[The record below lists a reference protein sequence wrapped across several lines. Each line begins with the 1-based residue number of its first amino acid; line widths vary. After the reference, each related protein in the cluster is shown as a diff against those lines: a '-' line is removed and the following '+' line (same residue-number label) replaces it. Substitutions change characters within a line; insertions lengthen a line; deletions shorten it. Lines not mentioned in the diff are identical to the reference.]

1 MSAAGSPTADGS
13 PAASAGQGLTGLDG
27 AEIARR
33 MVQAAEAAAS
43 AATAAT
49 MAVNAMSPS
58 LSSSP
63 ATGGDWF
70 KVLPK
75 PGMFDP
81 KDREAELSQ
90 FRDWWWQVEQYVVA
104 VDPKFLVIL
113 TTFVRTWTK
122 NSPWSSSHRIERR
135 EADSYMVYLHR

>member
-1 MSAAGSPTADGS
+1 MAIGSPTA
-13 PAASAGQGLTGLDG
+13 ADG
-27 AEIARR
+27 AELAFR

-49 MAVNAMSPS
+49 EALAS
-58 LSSSP
+58 LSSGS
-63 ATGGDWF
+63 AAAASSSNDWF

-75 PGMFDP
+75 PSIFDP

-104 VDPKFLVIL
+104 VDPIQEPKPGY
-113 TTFVRTWTK
+113 
-122 NSPWSSSHRIERR
+122 PWETSRS
-135 EADSYMVYLHR
+135 

>member
-1 MSAAGSPTADGS
+1 M
-13 PAASAGQGLTGLDG
+13 
-27 AEIARR
+27 
-33 MVQAAEAAAS
+33 QAAEAAAS

-58 LSSSP
+58 SSSSP

-104 VDPKFLVIL
+104 VDPKFSGDLG
-113 TTFVRTWTK
+113 WS
-122 NSPWSSSHRIERR
+122 NSRRIERK
-135 EADSYMVYLHR
+135 EADSFMVCLLR